1 MRTGAAVT
9 GEIQMSVELETGT
22 GQSYSRD
29 DLTPLVRKACLIAR
43 DAVFNAKDLLE
54 NSSRIAFLAIRDC
67 ERELDKIE
75 REIDEKIAGAI
86 TRAGEKKARRLL
98 ACLKFITD
106 LERIGDLI
114 MGAAHRLHHR
124 TAVVSKTDRQ
134 ELVEMTSI
142 LCEMLEGVH
151 LGFATNNPECGRKVL
166 LTDARVDASCR
177 ALFQRHLASKQ
188 ASPHVFEVML
198 VAQAFERAGDHAKNL
213 AEELVSLSE
222 GRSLRHA
229 SRRS

>member
-1 MRTGAAVT
+1 MLSKPQMRAELKTGSPPSFSQD
-9 GEIQMSVELETGT
+9 E
-22 GQSYSRD
+22 
-29 DLTPLVRKACLIAR
+29 LTPLVRKACLIAR
-43 DAVFNAKDLLE
+43 DAVYNAKDLLE
-54 NSSRIAFLAIRDC
+54 SSSRIAFLAIRDC
-67 ERELDKIE
+67 ERELDNIE

-124 TAVVSKTDRQ
+124 TVVLSKADKQQLT
-134 ELVEMTSI
+134 EMASV

-151 LGFATNNPECGRKVL
+151 QGFANNDAECGRKVL
-166 LTDARVDASCR
+166 LADARVDACCH
-177 ALFQRHLASKQ
+177 ALFHRHLASKN
-188 ASPHVFEVML
+188 SPPQVFEVML

-229 SRRS
+229 SKRSVAL